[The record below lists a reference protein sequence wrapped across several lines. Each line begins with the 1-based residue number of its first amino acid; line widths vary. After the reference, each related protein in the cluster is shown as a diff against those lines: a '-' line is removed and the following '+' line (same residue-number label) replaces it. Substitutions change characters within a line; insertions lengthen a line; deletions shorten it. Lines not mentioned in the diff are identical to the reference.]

1 MIENEYN
8 KASFFSDPYLD
19 LHVFLSD
26 LYYRFYR
33 TLIPFGFKHGKKKI
47 KSPFKK
53 KKKKE
58 NVIKTI
64 MLMSLIYEVN
74 KTILASISRLLR

>member
-1 MIENEYN
+1 ME
-8 KASFFSDPYLD
+8 
-19 LHVFLSD
+19 
-26 LYYRFYR
+26 
-33 TLIPFGFKHGKKKI
+33 KKKI
-47 KSPFKK
+47 ESPFKK

>member
-1 MIENEYN
+1 MSTT
-8 KASFFSDPYLD
+8 KLAFFSDPYLD

-33 TLIPFGFKHGKKKI
+33 TLIPFGFKHGKKKKF

-53 KKKKE
+53 KKKKKE
-58 NVIKTI
+58 HVIKTI